1 MTVRAGR
8 VVWAGGGGACVW
20 PWSSSLDARFSRHFL
35 VLNGTLPQRCR
46 LSAALHRGPFFGT
59 RCDIHLRHIFRRF
72 ADNDRPVAATV
83 SSEIVCLLRA
93 RVLGHTI
100 NGHGNTERLHT
111 GRLFP
116 QGSLR
121 EQRLGTRKPAG
132 NCHGSFV
139 PTCSQNIYV
148 PMRVRQCVRA
158 CACACVYVC
167 AYVSAC
173 VRVRACTCGYMSV
186 VCVVGEQREQPEHR
200 PFSMTEV
207 FRAFRRNG
215 TSIGWPSPTGSGA
228 GNSHSDDFSTL
239 IAD

>member
-1 MTVRAGR
+1 VTDRAGR

-20 PWSSSLDARFSRHFL
+20 PWSSSLDARFSGHFL

-59 RCDIHLRHIFRRF
+59 RCDIHLRNIFRRF

-139 PTCSQNIYV
+139 PTCSQMELPPSNPTWTV
-148 PMRVRQCVRA
+148 PPEIEFLINTIARARRVFALQGRPLAWSGV
-158 CACACVYVC
+158 
-167 AYVSAC
+167 
-173 VRVRACTCGYMSV
+173 TCSP
-186 VCVVGEQREQPEHR
+186 RLQPR
-200 PFSMTEV
+200 ISWI
-207 FRAFRRNG
+207 RR
-215 TSIGWPSPTGSGA
+215 GA
-228 GNSHSDDFSTL
+228 EDD
-239 IAD
+239 AAEPVH